1 MSNKRGSQHN
11 LMMAELKRLLNS
23 RLTFIVL
30 GVYVLFSF
38 GVYFSEGFRQIWV
51 QVLDGNLLTTMINLY
66 LPTFLFIA
74 VLLNAAPIF
83 AGDKKNGMEELGDTC
98 FYGKTFR
105 KKAKVE
111 ATIFYTILITAAGFL
126 VTAAVSFASRTP
138 LDLGSK
144 AFETVNLD
152 ISMSNGMFYLFCFAM
167 IILGLIA
174 VVSAV
179 VLISSRSDDV
189 IVPLA
194 TGILI
199 YGVELA
205 LYLKPLVRILWDVNL
220 LKLLRPYTILS
231 VSLYFD
237 STIKALAAN
246 VIAFILVSVAL
257 FLLTFADGSE
267 ARAKRTLSSQSS

>member
-1 MSNKRGSQHN
+1 
-11 LMMAELKRLLNS
+11 
-23 RLTFIVL
+23 
-30 GVYVLFSF
+30 
-38 GVYFSEGFRQIWV
+38 
-51 QVLDGNLLTTMINLY
+51 
-66 LPTFLFIA
+66 
-74 VLLNAAPIF
+74 
-83 AGDKKNGMEELGDTC
+83 
-98 FYGKTFR
+98 
-105 KKAKVE
+105 
-111 ATIFYTILITAAGFL
+111 
-126 VTAAVSFASRTP
+126 
-138 LDLGSK
+138 
-144 AFETVNLD
+144 
-152 ISMSNGMFYLFCFAM
+152 M

-174 VVSAV
+174 VASAV

-189 IVPLA
+189 IVPLS

-220 LKLLRPYTILS
+220 WKLLRPYTMLS

-267 ARAKRTLSSQSS
+267 ISAKLVDVQNKNSIGGLPFSQAPLLV

>member
-111 ATIFYTILITAAGFL
+111 ATTFYTILITAAGFL
-126 VTAAVSFASRTP
+126 VTAAISLASRTP

-144 AFETVNLD
+144 AFETANLD

-167 IILGLIA
+167 VVLGLIA
-174 VVSAV
+174 VASAV

-220 LKLLRPYTILS
+220 LKLLRPYTMLS
-231 VSLYFD
+231 VPLYFD

-267 ARAKRTLSSQSS
+267 ARAKRALSSQSS

>member
-1 MSNKRGSQHN
+1 MSAKGGTYQH
-11 LMMAELKRLLNS
+11 LMMAELKILLNNHWT
-23 RLTFIVL
+23 LIVL
-30 GVYVLFSF
+30 AVYVLFTC
-38 GVYFSEGFRQIWV
+38 GVYFSESFRQTWL
-51 QVLDGNLLTTMINLY
+51 QVLDGNLFTTMINLY

-83 AGDKKNGMEELGDTC
+83 AGDKKNGMEELADTC

-105 KKAKVE
+105 KKAKIE
-111 ATIFYTILITAAGFL
+111 ATTFYTILITAAGFL
-126 VTAAVSFASRTP
+126 VTAAISLASRTP

-144 AFETVNLD
+144 AFETANLD
-152 ISMSNGMFYLFCFAM
+152 IRMSNGMFYLFCFAM

-174 VVSAV
+174 VASAV

-189 IVPLA
+189 IVPLS

-220 LKLLRPYTILS
+220 WKLLRPYTMLS

-237 STIKALAAN
+237 STIKALTAN

-257 FLLTFADGSE
+257 FLLTFAAASE
-267 ARAKRTLSSQSS
+267 AIAKRALSSQST

>member
-1 MSNKRGSQHN
+1 
-11 LMMAELKRLLNS
+11 
-23 RLTFIVL
+23 
-30 GVYVLFSF
+30 
-38 GVYFSEGFRQIWV
+38 
-51 QVLDGNLLTTMINLY
+51 MINLY

-74 VLLNAAPIF
+74 VILNAAPIF

-105 KKAKVE
+105 KKAKIE
-111 ATIFYTILITAAGFL
+111 ATTFYTILITAAGFL
-126 VTAAVSFASRTP
+126 VTAAVSLASRTP

-144 AFETVNLD
+144 AFETANLD

-174 VVSAV
+174 VASAV

-199 YGVELA
+199 CGVEMA

-220 LKLLRPYTILS
+220 LKLLRPYTMLS

-246 VIAFILVSVAL
+246 VIAFILLSVTL

-267 ARAKRTLSSQSS
+267 ARAKRALSSQSS

>member
-1 MSNKRGSQHN
+1 
-11 LMMAELKRLLNS
+11 
-23 RLTFIVL
+23 
-30 GVYVLFSF
+30 
-38 GVYFSEGFRQIWV
+38 
-51 QVLDGNLLTTMINLY
+51 
-66 LPTFLFIA
+66 
-74 VLLNAAPIF
+74 
-83 AGDKKNGMEELGDTC
+83 
-98 FYGKTFR
+98 
-105 KKAKVE
+105 
-111 ATIFYTILITAAGFL
+111 
-126 VTAAVSFASRTP
+126 
-138 LDLGSK
+138 
-144 AFETVNLD
+144 
-152 ISMSNGMFYLFCFAM
+152 M

-174 VVSAV
+174 VASAV

-189 IVPLA
+189 IVPLS

-220 LKLLRPYTILS
+220 WKLLRPYTMLS

-267 ARAKRTLSSQSS
+267 ISANRALSSQSS

>member
-1 MSNKRGSQHN
+1 MQRQFWLVTRKMEWKSSGIP
-11 LMMAELKRLLNS
+11 AFTAKRLEKGKSRSHHILHNS
-23 RLTFIVL
+23 HYSSR
-30 GVYVLFSF
+30 
-38 GVYFSEGFRQIWV
+38 
-51 QVLDGNLLTTMINLY
+51 
-66 LPTFLFIA
+66 
-74 VLLNAAPIF
+74 
-83 AGDKKNGMEELGDTC
+83 
-98 FYGKTFR
+98 
-105 KKAKVE
+105 
-111 ATIFYTILITAAGFL
+111 FL
-126 VTAAVSFASRTP
+126 VTAAVSLASRTP

-144 AFETVNLD
+144 AFETANLD
-152 ISMSNGMFYLFCFAM
+152 IRMSNGMFYLFCFAM

-174 VVSAV
+174 VASAV

-220 LKLLRPYTILS
+220 LKLLRPYTMLS

-267 ARAKRTLSSQSS
+267 IRAKRTLSSQSS